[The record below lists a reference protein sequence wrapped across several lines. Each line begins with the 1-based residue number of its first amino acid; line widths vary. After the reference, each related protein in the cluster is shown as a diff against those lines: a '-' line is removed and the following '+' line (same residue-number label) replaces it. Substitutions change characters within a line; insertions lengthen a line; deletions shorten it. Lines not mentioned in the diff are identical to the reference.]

1 MTASASLG
9 LRIRRD
15 VTVEQITTPRSVSAR
30 GFPSHLL
37 REMGEGTYCFIPVEQ
52 LVEVGRLHDRLRV
65 AARRLGYSV
74 KLWTGPTADGA
85 EFGVHVWRFAK

>member
-1 MTASASLG
+1 MTVSASLG
-9 LRIRRD
+9 LRIRRN
-15 VTVEQITTPRSVSAR
+15 VTVEQVTTPRSISAR

-74 KLWTGPTADGA
+74 KLWSGPTEDGT
-85 EFGVHVWRFAK
+85 EFGVHVWRLPK